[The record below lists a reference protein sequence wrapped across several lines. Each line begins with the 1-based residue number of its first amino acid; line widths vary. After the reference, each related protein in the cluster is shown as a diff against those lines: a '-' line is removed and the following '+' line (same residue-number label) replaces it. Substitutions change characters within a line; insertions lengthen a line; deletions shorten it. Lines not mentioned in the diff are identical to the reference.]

1 MGSDIFTLPP
11 LFDYGATLLWAVS
24 GAMVAARLGYD
35 IIGILILA
43 LVSATGGGLLR
54 DGVFLQDGTPV
65 MLRSP
70 IYIVLVVIGA
80 FVVILFGKRV
90 RRAKSL
96 DILINLVDGLG
107 LGAYA
112 VIGMDRA
119 ATLGLSTGGIILV
132 GMVNSLGGGVLRAV
146 VTGREPRIFRPGTL
160 QAAATLI
167 GCILFLVL
175 TRLARVEQTL
185 AAWITIAVVFAIRVV
200 SVHYNLETRA
210 LRAFEED
217 WTNRKT
223 GPL

>member
-1 MGSDIFTLPP
+1 MVSDVFTVPP

-24 GAMVAARLGYD
+24 GAMVGARLGYD
-35 IIGILILA
+35 IIGILIVA

-54 DGVFLQDGTPV
+54 DGVFLQDGTPI

-70 IYIVLVVIGA
+70 YYLILVVIGTL
-80 FVVILFGKRV
+80 VVLLFGKRV

-96 DILINLVDGLG
+96 DMLINLVDGLG

-119 ATLGLSTGGIILV
+119 TTLGVSTAGVVLV
-132 GMVNSLGGGVLRAV
+132 GMVNAVGGGVLRAM

-160 QAAATLI
+160 QAAAALI

-175 TRLARVEQTL
+175 VRLGVMEQTR
-185 AAWITIAVVFAIRVV
+185 ATWVTIAVVFAIRVL
-200 SVHYNLETRA
+200 SVHYKLETRA